1 MCYYY
6 RMDIETLTKQALEG
20 NMLAEVGREF
30 FSSERTDEQTRS
42 FLTAL
47 LERCEYE
54 NLAVVMSSG
63 CIDKNIAASY
73 LHGTG
78 GNRRVSDRYFAV
90 FIELVERSGV
100 EMELVWPMFFA
111 AFDAPKDGY
120 LYSFAGGIDAYFKR
134 YAYADYDAAVDVV
147 RRWDHKYKCLS
158 TLMEVDRARTL
169 DIVLDVLIYG
179 KNANKTALRKYLME
193 KRIDIVPAL
202 CNEYIRSS
210 VKAKEGIVRL
220 LLLYKG
226 DPRAD
231 RFLGEIDKSEK
242 SLVIKKLID
251 KDRGKGKDRTK
262 FAGESGKDGGISS
275 VVTVDGS
282 DYTVALTKE
291 LTVEVKP
298 LPYPKAVR
306 IEEEKLRKRLKKVC
320 RECEIAMSE
329 NARWDSALFLK
340 RLADDKMFAAVAST
354 LLFSTYNDGSMSDII
369 IVENGEIR
377 DLDNNKRVLTES
389 EVSVSHP
396 CEWDRFEFLHALDV
410 TQPFAQVGR
419 EVFFPTD
426 AEKSYN
432 SCGRL
437 KGRVMPAGDFKES
450 LSRHGY
456 KLLNKNRYNESNCAG
471 RLRGDVMCVLE
482 FDATNFAEPDR
493 LIAMG
498 NVRFYRYADL
508 IKLGGQVY
516 TDGVKPCPVRSLSG
530 ILFSEFLRDVFD
542 VIKPVS

>member
-1 MCYYY
+1 M
-6 RMDIETLTKQALEG
+6 TKQALDG

-30 FSSERTDEQTRS
+30 FSGARSDEETCS

-54 NLAVVMSSG
+54 NLATVMSSG
-63 CIDKNIAASY
+63 CIDKNVAASY
-73 LHGTG
+73 LHGG

-90 FIELVERSGV
+90 FIELVEKSGV
-100 EMELVWPMFFA
+100 DMELVWPMFFA

-120 LYSFAGGIDAYFKR
+120 LYSFVGGIDAYFKR
-134 YAYADYDAAVDVV
+134 YAYANYDAAVDVV
-147 RRWDHKYKCLS
+147 RRFDHKYKCLS

-179 KNANKTALRKYLME
+179 KSANKTALRKYLME

-202 CNEYIRSS
+202 CNEYIRSG

-251 KDRGKGKDRTK
+251 KDRGRR
-262 FAGESGKDGGISS
+262 AGTSGGFEGEAAKDGGISS
-275 VVTVDGS
+275 VVKVNGS
-282 DYTVALTKE
+282 DYTVSLTKE
-291 LTVEVKP
+291 LSVEVKP

-320 RECEIAMSE
+320 RECELAMSE
-329 NARWDSALFLK
+329 NTRWGSELFLK
-340 RLADDKMFAAVAST
+340 RLANDEMFAAVATT
-354 LLFSTYNDGSMSDII
+354 LLFSAYNNGTLSDII
-369 IVENGEIR
+369 IIENGEIR
-377 DLDNNKRVLTES
+377 DLDNKKRVLTES
-389 EVSVSHP
+389 EVAVSHP
-396 CEWDRFEFLHALDV
+396 CEWEKFDFLHRLDV
-410 TQPFAQVGR
+410 TQPFEQVGR
-419 EVFFPTD
+419 EVFVPTD

-437 KGRVMPAGDFKES
+437 KGRVMPVGDFKES
-450 LSRHGY
+450 LVRHGY
-456 KLLNKNRYNESNCAG
+456 KLLNKNRYSESNCAG

-508 IKLGGQVY
+508 IKLGGQIY
-516 TDGVKPCPVRSLSG
+516 TDGVKPCSVQSLSAV
-530 ILFSEFLRDVFD
+530 LFSEFLRDVFD

>member
-1 MCYYY
+1 
-6 RMDIETLTKQALEG
+6 MDIEALTKQALDG
-20 NMLAEVGREF
+20 NMLTEVGREF
-30 FSSERTDEQTRS
+30 FTGARSEEETRS

-47 LERCEYE
+47 LERAEYE
-54 NLAVVMSSG
+54 NLATVMSSG
-63 CIDKNIAASY
+63 CIDKHTASSY
-73 LHGTG
+73 LPVGG

-90 FIELVERSGV
+90 FIELVEKSGV
-100 EMELVWPMFFA
+100 DMELVWPMFFA

-120 LYSFAGGIDAYFKR
+120 LYSFAGGIDGYFKR
-134 YAYADYDAAVDVV
+134 YAYADYDSAVDVV
-147 RRWDHKYKCLS
+147 RRWDRKYKCLS

-231 RFLGEIDKSEK
+231 RFLGEIERSEK

-251 KDRGKGKDRTK
+251 RDRGKGLTK
-262 FAGESGKDGGISS
+262 SGFGAEAGKDCGISS
-275 VVTVDGS
+275 VVNVGGS
-282 DYTVALTKE
+282 EYTVALTKDFS
-291 LTVEVKP
+291 VEVSTV
-298 LPYPKAVR
+298 PYPKVVR
-306 IEEEKLRKRLKKVC
+306 AEEENLRKRLKKVC
-320 RECEIAMSE
+320 RECEAAMSE
-329 NARWDSALFLK
+329 NARWESALFLK
-340 RLADDKMFAAVAST
+340 RLESDKMFAAVASS
-354 LLFSTYNDGSMSDII
+354 LLFTAYNDGGMSDII
-369 IVENGEIR
+369 IVEDGEIR
-377 DLDNNKRVLTES
+377 DLDNNKRALSES
-389 EVSVSHP
+389 EVAVSHP
-396 CEWDRFEFLHALDV
+396 TEWERFGFLHGLDV
-410 TQPFAQVGR
+410 VQPFAQVGR
-419 EVFFPTD
+419 EVFVPTD

-450 LSRHGY
+450 LSKHGY
-456 KLLNKNRYNESNCAG
+456 KLLNKNRYDESDCAG
-471 RLRGDVMCVLE
+471 KLRGDVMCVLE
-482 FDATNFAEPDR
+482 FDPTNFAEPDR

-508 IKLGGQVY
+508 IKLGGQIY
-516 TDGVKPCPVRSLSG
+516 TDGVKPFPVQLLSG
-530 ILFSEFLRDVFD
+530 ILFSEFLRDVFE